1 MAKIAPCQGFQQGF
15 RMDYPV
21 SGGLVSW
28 AATKDIHDIQV
39 RYSTDSN
46 PTSQDQFQNALTNIT
61 GGWVGHQCID
71 GPNFAALGLKAGDE
85 VTMQFTYK
93 TGPGKWDMY
102 EVSLTRLTPTGSA
115 Y

>member
-1 MAKIAPCQGFQQGF
+1 
-15 RMDYPV
+15 MDYPV